1 MRFPYRSMQ
10 TAYYYKENSPSAH
23 LETKTLQV
31 YRKNALPKANL
42 R

>member
-1 MRFPYRSMQ
+1 MWFPYRSIQ
-10 TAYYYKENSPSAH
+10 TAYYYKENPPSAH

-31 YRKNALPKANL
+31 YMENTLPKANP